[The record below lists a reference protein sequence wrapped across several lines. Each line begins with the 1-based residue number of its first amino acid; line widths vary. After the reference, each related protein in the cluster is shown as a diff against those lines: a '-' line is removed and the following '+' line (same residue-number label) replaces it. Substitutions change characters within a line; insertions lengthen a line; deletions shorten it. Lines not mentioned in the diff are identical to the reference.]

1 MPTTIKDKVKKI
13 IADTIFDINAVVF
26 CLTIGIAVFLTIAS
40 VAIAKYQ
47 IVMFDVDQTQ
57 MSTLFTTTAQIVGGL
72 YGLTLTAYVFFVDK
86 FRDSQRMMKRYM
98 MQQIRFCQ
106 ICSQGGYQFYVD

>member
-1 MPTTIKDKVKKI
+1 MPTTIRDKVKKI
-13 IADTIFDINAVVF
+13 ITDTIFDINAVVF

-40 VAIAKYQ
+40 VVIAKYQ

-72 YGLTLTAYVFFVDK
+72 YGLTLTAYVFLLINLETL
-86 FRDSQRMMKRYM
+86 QRTMKRYM

-106 ICSQGGYQFYVD
+106 ICSQG